1 MLQLEDVSDYR
12 ELLKQYYQ
20 QRKDAMPLYSYRMM
34 GQKLGLDASQLFR
47 ILQKEQHLPSR
58 CVPLAKDLLG
68 FTGRSAEY
76 FDLLVAAYRTHVPA
90 KRSELL
96 EKAFML
102 RDVERCSVQN
112 KELRFLSQWWI
123 PAVRS
128 YLEISGGKANPVEIA
143 ERLHP
148 RITQEQATE
157 AIELLKELGFVKKLS
172 SGRLGLSQTHLTA
185 SGPEKSRA
193 VREFQKQALTL
204 GISALDGIPVEE
216 RDISTLTL
224 AVDADCFSDLR
235 EMARE
240 FRRQVQK
247 RVEESTS
254 PDRVMQMT
262 MTFYP
267 LVQAKA
273 GET

>member
-1 MLQLEDVSDYR
+1 MLLLEDVADYR
-12 ELLKQYYQ
+12 ELLRQYYQ
-20 QRKDAMPLYSYRMM
+20 QRKEAMPLYSYRMM

-58 CVPLAKDLLG
+58 CVPLTKELLEL
-68 FTGRSAEY
+68 TGRSAEY
-76 FDLLVAAYRTHVPA
+76 FDLLVAASRTRIPS

-102 RDVERCSVQN
+102 RDVDRRTVEN
-112 KELRFLSQWWI
+112 KELRFLSQWYI

-128 YLEISGGKANPVEIA
+128 YLEVSGGKANPIDIS
-143 ERLHP
+143 ERLSP

-157 AIELLKELGFVKKLS
+157 ALDLLKELGFVKRLS
-172 SGRLGLSQTHLTA
+172 SGRLGLTQTHLTA
-185 SGPEKSRA
+185 SGPEKAKA
-193 VREFQKQALTL
+193 VREFQKQALNL
-204 GISALDGIPVEE
+204 GINALDAIPVGE

-224 AVDADCFSDLR
+224 AIDSDCFNDLR
-235 EMARE
+235 EMTRE

-254 PDRVMQMT
+254 PDRVMQMA

-273 GET
+273 GEE

>member
-12 ELLKQYYQ
+12 ELLRQYYQ
-20 QRKDAMPLYSYRMM
+20 QRKEAMPLYSYRMM

-47 ILQKEQHLPSR
+47 ILQKEQHLPPR
-58 CVPLAKDLLG
+58 CVPLTKELLEL
-68 FTGRSAEY
+68 TGRSAEY
-76 FDLLVAAYRTHVPA
+76 FDLLVAASRTRVPS

-102 RDVERCSVQN
+102 RDVDRRTVEN
-112 KELRFLSQWWI
+112 KELRFLSQWYI
-123 PAVRS
+123 PVVRS
-128 YLEISGGKANPVEIA
+128 YLEVSGGKANPSEIA
-143 ERLHP
+143 ERVSP
-148 RITQEQATE
+148 RITQEQAAE
-157 AIELLKELGFVKKLS
+157 ALDLLKELGFVKRLS
-172 SGRLGLSQTHLTA
+172 SGRLGLTQTHLTA
-185 SGPEKSRA
+185 SGPEKAKA
-193 VREFQKQALTL
+193 VREFQRQALNL
-204 GISALDGIPVEE
+204 GINALDAIPVGE

-224 AVDADCFSDLR
+224 AIDSDCFNDLR
-235 EMARE
+235 EMTRE

-273 GET
+273 GEE